1 MSSVL
6 DYEIMKSMIRADYEE
21 SEFDHLDRFME
32 VKMDLEEAAL
42 QESVN
47 YQIFNGDIGVI

>member
-6 DYEIMKSMIRADYEE
+6 DYEIMKSMIREDYEE

>member
-6 DYEIMKSMIRADYEE
+6 DYEIMKEMAQEDYEDT
-21 SEFDHLDRFME
+21 EFNHIDRVMEAKLDI
-32 VKMDLEEAAL
+32 EEAEL

-47 YQIFNGDIGVI
+47 YQIFNGNIGVI